1 MFTEAVYVCVDELAT
16 EVLLKIPR
24 GRQKEFFD
32 TICHQ
37 VLRAETFFDGE
48 PRGRIRRIGS
58 VSKAQIKEILRVF
71 NNRRLPSDRNVSLD
85 SLLSDPSGHEAG
97 TSKGLDSLPVRL
109 LRGAVLNAL
118 RGALPEGALSS
129 FIVRAATR
137 VEERLAGDPEAQGR
151 ARRVFFR
158 AMAEDFIRSGGLANE
173 SLVARVRLNPKG
185 AQVLLP
191 L

>member
-24 GRQKEFFD
+24 GRQKAFFD
-32 TICHQ
+32 TVCHQ

-71 NNRRLPSDRNVSLD
+71 SNRRLPSDKDLTVD
-85 SLLSDPSGHEAG
+85 CLLSGPSSLEGVA
-97 TSKGLDSLPVRL
+97 KGLDSLPVRL
-109 LRGAVLNAL
+109 LRCAVLDAL
-118 RGALPEGALSS
+118 RGAMPEGAVSS
-129 FIVRAATR
+129 FIVGAATR
-137 VEERLAGDPEAQGR
+137 VEERLAGDPESQGR
-151 ARRVFFR
+151 ARRAFFR
-158 AMAEDFIRSGGLANE
+158 AMAEDFIRKGGHVSE
-173 SLVARVRLNPKG
+173 TLVARVRLGSKE
-185 AQVLLP
+185 AQVPLP